1 MTCPPWLHGLSEC
14 GEERRAH
21 CGAESSLTCGKH
33 TFMWSTCQDLGSVTR
48 TEFPLRNNCPAWLHS
63 RRLRPFQRGGAKW
76 AIADCRS
83 PQTRFCDRS
92 GPAGNACFCRSSAK
106 ARNLPPQQPRGAQPD
121 AVTGRDVRPSNFR
134 DRVFE
139 RYGSIPQVKPTDPNR
154 FGSFTAQNGAG
165 AESAMGKGEE
175 SSAET
180 KANHV
185 GISPQEDCGGTKGT
199 VGEDTGGEEEIG
211 GGVTSAIRVKRAAMN
226 KKKAQNQPSLSR
238 IGRYPAHMKWLIL
251 GLVLMIPV
259 GYWLSTKR
267 RRMSNRIEDE
277 IKKANAFRDQI
288 ENLVIAKGQCPTGD
302 RNTPLMAYWS
312 LIQNLLQTF
321 EGQSRIGLP

>member
-165 AESAMGKGEE
+165 AESAMGKGKE

-180 KANHV
+180 QAHNISSCGCDAPRPVSSGRCAARSLPLVVHYARRAV
-185 GISPQEDCGGTKGT
+185 GRVTLRADALVPVV
-199 VGEDTGGEEEIG
+199 VGRGRVLRLHRLQPRILPRRLVKMTGN
-211 GGVTSAIRVKRAAMN
+211 ADK
-226 KKKAQNQPSLSR
+226 SL
-238 IGRYPAHMKWLIL
+238 
-251 GLVLMIPV
+251 
-259 GYWLSTKR
+259 T
-267 RRMSNRIEDE
+267 
-277 IKKANAFRDQI
+277 
-288 ENLVIAKGQCPTGD
+288 C
-302 RNTPLMAYWS
+302 
-312 LIQNLLQTF
+312 
-321 EGQSRIGLP
+321 